1 MNKKI
6 LINICFLLPLI
17 INRVSANQKVNKM
30 GISNLSIIWGPTLFG
45 SCNTGKADGPETEQ
59 FIDMKYQCKVVEVI
73 LSNCY
78 AIFDPDS

>member
-1 MNKKI
+1 
-6 LINICFLLPLI
+6 
-17 INRVSANQKVNKM
+17 M

-45 SCNTGKADGPETEQ
+45 GCNTSKTDGSETDQ